1 MIDQDKRRAIYLLH
15 QEGAGIK
22 SISRQLRVSRKTV
35 KAIIALKGEMPQGV
49 RSDKIDVDEALLRR
63 LYQECD
69 GFVQRVHEKLTGEEG
84 VTLGYSTLTR
94 LLRDLEISEA
104 KQGRCEQVPDIAG
117 AEMQHDTSP
126 YSLEIGGR
134 RLKVVASIVYFRYS
148 KVRYLRFYRYFRR
161 FTMKCFLHE
170 ALTFFDY
177 SAPVCIID
185 NTNLARL
192 RGTGRDA
199 VIVPEMERFAR
210 QYNFEFICHKIGHHN
225 RKAGNERSFYTVETN
240 FFPGRK
246 FASITDLN
254 KQARDWATNILARR
268 PLSKIGAIPS
278 QLFEYEKSFLKKLPS
293 FVSPPYLIHQR
304 IIDQYGYASFAGNF
318 YWVPGTKRHEVTL
331 LQYADHLRIYHRRT
345 LMAEYDLAI
354 DGVKNEKILPKDG
367 QKPRRQ
373 PANRKRPTGG
383 QEKTLREVSVEVS
396 AYLDFIG
403 REKGFNRHRVIRR
416 LHGLYRKMA
425 GDLFVKAVARAFKYR
440 IADIDT
446 IERIAVL
453 LMKEGSYASP
463 MVNIAHDFE
472 ERQAFLDGCDGNDVD
487 LSVYDRLLEDENG

>member
-1 MIDQDKRRAIYLLH
+1 M
-15 QEGAGIK
+15 G
-22 SISRQLRVSRKTV
+22 T
-35 KAIIALKGEMPQGV
+35 IIALKGEMPQGV
-49 RSDKIDVDEALLRR
+49 RKDKIEVDEALLRR

-69 GFVQRVHEKLTGEEG
+69 GFVQRVHEKLTAEEG
-84 VTLGYSTLTR
+84 VEIGYSTLTR
-94 LLRDLEISEA
+94 LLRELEISKVRDE
-104 KQGRCEQVPDIAG
+104 RCTQVPDMPG

-126 YSLEIGGR
+126 YFLEIGGK
-134 RLKVVASIVYFRYS
+134 RLKVVASVVYFRYS
-148 KVRYLRFYRYFRR
+148 KVRYLKFYRYFKR

-177 SAPVCIID
+177 CAPVCIID

-210 QYNFEFICHKIGHHN
+210 QYGFEFICHKIGHHN

-246 FASITDLN
+246 FASLTDLN
-254 KQARDWATNILARR
+254 KQAFDWATRIFARR
-268 PLSKIGAIPS
+268 PLSKIRAIPS
-278 QLFEYEKSFLKKLPS
+278 QLFDYEKSFLRKLPA

-304 IIDQYGYASFAGNF
+304 LIDQYGYASFDGNF

-331 LQYADHLRIYHRRT
+331 LQYADHLKIYHRRT
-345 LMAEYDLAI
+345 LMAEYDQAS
-354 DGVKNEKILPKDG
+354 DGVKNEKIFPKDG
-367 QKPRRQ
+367 QKPKRQ

-383 QEKTLREVSVEVS
+383 QEKTLRAVSAEVC

-403 REKGFNRHRVIRR
+403 AEKGSNRHRVIRR

-425 GDLFVKAVARAFKYR
+425 RDLFVKAVARALKYR

-453 LMKEGSYASP
+453 LMKEGSYEIP
-463 MVNIAHDFE
+463 MVKVAHDFE
-472 ERQAFLDGCDGNDVD
+472 KRQAFLDGCDSNDVD
-487 LSVYDRLLEDENG
+487 LSVYDRLLENENG